1 MAPLTRLV
9 VELNGDSLGAADYRS
24 SADEDDLRLRAE
36 VSAARTEEEERKT
49 AKTLGRTARSPGYS
63 TK

>member
-9 VELNGDSLGAADYRS
+9 VELNGDSLGADYRS